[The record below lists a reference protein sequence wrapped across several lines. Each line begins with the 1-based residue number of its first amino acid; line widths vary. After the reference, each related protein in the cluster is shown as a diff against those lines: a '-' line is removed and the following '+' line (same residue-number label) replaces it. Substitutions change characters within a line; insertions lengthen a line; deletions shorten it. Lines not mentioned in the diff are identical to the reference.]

1 MQKSFVTN
9 NLIKA
14 AVSNISQSKNLNIL
28 YVKSN
33 TFFDVLLGQI
43 DNICLTELSK
53 VEENV
58 LYSFSYDFFI
68 SNNPIEYSDLLP
80 TIKSFHLKDIVLFHS
95 LPDSSIKKED
105 KFLIRQTFKN
115 SRTISIKD
123 NIKNSWEIPNSIV
136 VKYGIPKLDNLNI
149 SLQNKKSVVLLN
161 LEKSRSIDM
170 LYHHIKNY
178 IPDVDMIKDISSYS
192 LEELYNILNQY
203 KVCIDIKSEINC
215 LISIYCGC
223 KTISSAN
230 MSESGALVLSDYN
243 NIIEILN
250 KEIGSYSLEESLQN
264 QKTILEKY
272 NFEVFNN
279 SFLSIFNDLIK
290 ESFVYE

>member
-9 NLIKA
+9 NVIKA
-14 AVSNISQSKNLNIL
+14 AISNISQSKNLNIL

-33 TFFDVLLGQI
+33 TFFDVLLAQI

-115 SRTISIKD
+115 SKTISTKD
-123 NIKNSWEIPNSIV
+123 TIKNSWEIPNSIV
-136 VKYGIPKLDNLNI
+136 IKYGIPKRDSLNI
-149 SLQNKKSVVLLN
+149 SSQKKKSVILLN
-161 LEKSRSIDM
+161 LENSRSIDM

-178 IPDVDMIKDISSYS
+178 IPDIDMIKDINNYS
-192 LEELYNILNQY
+192 LEQLYNFLSQY
-203 KVCIDIKSEINC
+203 KICIDIKSEINC
-215 LISIYCGC
+215 LISLYCGC
-223 KTISSAN
+223 KTVSSAN
-230 MSESGALVLSDYN
+230 VLESGALVLNDYN
-243 NIIEILN
+243 NIVEILN
-250 KEIGSYSLEESLQN
+250 KEIESYSLEESLQN